1 MYTALKKIS
10 LTKDVA
16 FLNKSDGKWSKV
28 DKPVTVPTSYEGDD
42 YENNMFFTNNNSNYH
57 SNVASDSES
66 DEETKENL
74 FDKHVDAETKVTP
87 KTMLNTKVI
96 CAEYLNYF
104 CYVCCKWQQNFKEN
118 IFAELH
124 EKHSKKTVGEKL
136 KDISRFGNIWSYM
149 EEC

>member
-96 CAEYLNYF
+96 CAE
-104 CYVCCKWQQNFKEN
+104 
-118 IFAELH
+118 
-124 EKHSKKTVGEKL
+124 
-136 KDISRFGNIWSYM
+136 
-149 EEC
+149 